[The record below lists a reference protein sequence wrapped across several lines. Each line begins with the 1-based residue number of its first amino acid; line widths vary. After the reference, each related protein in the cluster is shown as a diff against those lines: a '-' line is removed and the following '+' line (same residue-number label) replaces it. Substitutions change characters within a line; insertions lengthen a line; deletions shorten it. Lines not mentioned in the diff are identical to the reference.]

1 MKSIIDVLEGKN
13 KLIMMHRSADPDAL
27 GSAYVISRIFGGD
40 IDITGGINRTA
51 RKMLEMFDIKGVEN
65 PDFRNYDGIIVLDTA
80 SPGQLHALPSR
91 ISLVIDHHLDTGE
104 WGMAEHCVIEENA
117 VSCTQMVGR
126 LLRDAGIPVDERSA
140 LAILIGMYTDSKG
153 LGTGDSKFM
162 RDFADMMDIAGASI
176 GSLRDFLNTGNNNS
190 VKTAI
195 MKGMQRLKFRAQ
207 GELLIAW
214 THVSMFESAVANAMI
229 CAGADIVFVG
239 SERDGKTRIIG
250 RASDKVLG
258 KGFHL
263 GRFFS
268 SLGYEIDGEGGGH
281 DGAAGFGTVG
291 DVENI
296 LMICVSRAIEE
307 IRGR

>member
-1 MKSIIDVLEGKN
+1 MWMKSIIDVLEGKN

-65 PDFRNYDGIIVLDTA
+65 PDFRNYDEIIVLDAA
-80 SPGQLHALPSR
+80 SPHQIHAIPPE
-91 ISLVIDHHLDTGE
+91 ISLVIDHHLDAGE
-104 WGMAEHCVIEENA
+104 WEIAEHRLIDERA
-117 VSCTQMVGR
+117 ISCTQIIGKLLKR
-126 LLRDAGIPVDERSA
+126 LEIEVDERSA
-140 LAILIGMYTDSKG
+140 LAVLIGMYTDSRG
-153 LGTGDSKFM
+153 LSMGNPDFM
-162 RDFADMMDIAGASI
+162 REFADMMEIARTNI
-176 GSLRDFLNTGNNNS
+176 GTLRDFLQTGNNNS

-195 MKGMQRLKFRAQ
+195 MKGLQRLKFRAQ
-207 GELLIAW
+207 GEIIIAW
-214 THVSMFESAVANAMI
+214 THVSMFESAMANAMV
-229 CAGADIVFVG
+229 CAGADIAFVG
-239 SERDGKTRIIG
+239 SEKNGEIRIIG
-250 RASDKVLG
+250 RASDRVLE

-296 LMICVSRAIEE
+296 LMICVTRAMAE
-307 IRGR
+307 IK